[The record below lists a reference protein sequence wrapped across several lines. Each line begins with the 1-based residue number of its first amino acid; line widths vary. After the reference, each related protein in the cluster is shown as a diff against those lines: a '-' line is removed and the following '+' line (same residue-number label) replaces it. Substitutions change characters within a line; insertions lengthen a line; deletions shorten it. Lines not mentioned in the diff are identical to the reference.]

1 VYYYAD
7 CKAGINLKSK
17 VLEEIFSWIKVII
30 FAVIF
35 ALFINQVVIV
45 NASVPTGSMENNI
58 MAGDRIVAFRL
69 AYLFDEPKRFD
80 IVVFPNPDDVST
92 LFVKRVIGLPGETL
106 EVKDG
111 KVYIDGAL
119 APLDDSFVKEE
130 PRGDYGPYV
139 IPEGSYFMM
148 GDNRNLSKD
157 SRAWINKYVS
167 EDDIMGKVVFSYFS
181 KFRIYRS
188 PDAS

>member
-1 VYYYAD
+1 MFYYAD

-80 IVVFPNPDDVST
+80 IVVFPNPDDEST

-119 APLDDSFVKEE
+119 TPLDDSFVK
-130 PRGDYGPYV
+130 
-139 IPEGSYFMM
+139 
-148 GDNRNLSKD
+148 
-157 SRAWINKYVS
+157 
-167 EDDIMGKVVFSYFS
+167 
-181 KFRIYRS
+181 
-188 PDAS
+188 